1 MRGQN
6 SILEVNNEE
15 DIKKITENIKYIN
28 LNLNSIDNKVID
40 YFLNNGINYRYAETI
55 GNKKGFIYVDYKT
68 FTDGIVEINT
78 ILDEMPI
85 NLNILEKAKYLYIKL
100 GLLVGYDINTVE
112 EKNEIISLNNITPI
126 NNIWGA
132 LSKRKVT
139 EESINKILVYLYSRV
154 GIKSEIVKS
163 GINGNLAVKIYL
175 ENTYLIVNLSKDLSN
190 IKGRFR
196 TEYFDK
202 YNVDKELDKKI
213 NYIKEDYTDYYLD
226 KALNN
231 LDYTKED
238 ILYEV
243 LSITEKMI
251 DISSINTY
259 ELSEIYQKIN
269 KKYFN
274 NYNIKI
280 NNFYLNK
287 KEEKEHFI
295 VISYDEKYYS
305 YNYIKKTFIRLDY
318 NYIIESI
325 KNKIIKLY
333 QGEDFNISKGR
344 KVVW

>member
-1 MRGQN
+1 
-6 SILEVNNEE
+6 
-15 DIKKITENIKYIN
+15 
-28 LNLNSIDNKVID
+28 
-40 YFLNNGINYRYAETI
+40 
-55 GNKKGFIYVDYKT
+55 
-68 FTDGIVEINT
+68 
-78 ILDEMPI
+78 MPI

-139 EESINKILVYLYSRV
+139 EESLNKILVYLYSRV

-280 NNFYLNK
+280 NNFYLNN

-344 KVVW
+344 KVV